1 MVAVINWLFLSLCHF
16 QERRGNLEMEIGLAY
31 DLKDNVPLSQS
42 QPEDA
47 LEEYDSLETVEAI
60 AAALQSL
67 GHSVTLVGGG
77 REFLANIV
85 QNNVGFVFNIAEGRG
100 NYCSREAQVPA
111 ILEMLD
117 IPYSGSDPQCL
128 AICLDKP
135 LTKRLV
141 AISGVRT
148 PSWKVI
154 ISSRQLRE
162 IAWDDFPFP
171 AFVKL
176 AHEGSSKGIRLS
188 SIVESRGQ
196 IAEVVAEKLERY
208 RQPIMVEEF
217 ISGDEVTVGI
227 VGNCPPTVL
236 GIMRVLSK
244 EGKTNFVYSLEVKRE
259 WETMVDYECPAQ
271 LNADTL
277 QELADSSLKVFEVLG
292 CRDFARLD
300 FRVNSEGT
308 PYFLEVNPLA
318 GLNPHSSD
326 LPIIAGKMSWTYQ
339 ALISAILGAALQ
351 RYPQC
356 IRR

>member
-1 MVAVINWLFLSLCHF
+1 MVAVINWLFPNLCHF

-60 AAALQSL
+60 AAVLQSL

-85 QNNVGFVFNIAEGRG
+85 QNNVSFVFNIAEGRG
-100 NYCSREAQVPA
+100 NYRSREAQVPA
-111 ILEMLD
+111 TLEMLD
-117 IPYSGSDPQCL
+117 IPYSGADPQCL

-135 LTKRLV
+135 LTKKLV
-141 AISGVRT
+141 AMSGVGT
-148 PSWKVI
+148 PNWKVI
-154 ISSRQLRE
+154 TCARQLRE

-176 AHEGSSKGIRLS
+176 THEGSSKGIYLS
-188 SIVESRGQ
+188 SMVESRGR
-196 IAEVVAEKLERY
+196 IAEVVAEKLEYY

-236 GIMRVLSK
+236 GIMRVLPK
-244 EGKTNFVYSLEVKRE
+244 KTEAHFVYSLEVKRE
-259 WETMVDYECPAQ
+259 WESMVDYECPAR
-271 LNADTL
+271 LNAGTQ
-277 QELADSSLKVFEVLG
+277 QEITNSSLKVFEVLG

-300 FRVNSEGT
+300 FRISSEGT

-326 LPIIAGKMSWTYQ
+326 LPIMASKMGWTYR
-339 ALISAILGAALQ
+339 ALISAILSAALQ

-356 IRR
+356 VRG